1 MRTIN
6 IHTSSKTY
14 PLFLGASI
22 MGELPRVIMDVQ
34 PKVTKVLVITD
45 EEVHRLY
52 GEKMMNILSASFQAC
67 LHIVPNGEKAKSF
80 EHFYECH
87 TYALEQQLDRRS
99 LIIAFG
105 GGVVGDLAGF
115 VASTYMRGIPFIQVP
130 TTLLAHD
137 SAVGGKVAINHELGK
152 NMIGAFY
159 QPEAVFYDI
168 GLLESLP
175 GKERLSGF
183 AEVVKHA
190 LISDPD
196 FYEWLLENVSSV
208 DDLKDEKLAYAIE
221 KGILV
226 KAAIVAE
233 DETEKGV
240 RAFLNFGHTLGHAIE
255 AAMGYGKLTHGE
267 AVVIGMVFA
276 LKLSKNV
283 HQLDFD
289 FERFCRWL
297 KKLGYEIAI
306 PSALSVAELLNKMKK
321 DKKNQADSIHMVLL
335 KETGLPVV
343 TPVEDSDLILL
354 LEAEKSSAG

>member
-1 MRTIN
+1 MRTID

-14 PLFLGASI
+14 PLFLGSH
-22 MGELPRVIMDVQ
+22 MMDQLPRVIADIH
-34 PKVTKVLVITD
+34 PDVTKIMIITD
-45 EEVHRLY
+45 EEVNRLH
-52 GEKMMNILSASFQAC
+52 GEKMIGTLAETFSTC
-67 LHIVPNGEKAKSF
+67 LFVVPSGEKAKSF
-80 EHFYECH
+80 DQFYRCH
-87 TYALEQQLDRRS
+87 TYALEQQLDRHS

-168 GLLESLP
+168 GLLQSLP
-175 GKERLSGF
+175 QKEWLSGF
-183 AEVVKHA
+183 AEVIKHA
-190 LISDPD
+190 LISEQD
-196 FYEWLLENVSSV
+196 FYEWLVEHIHSMA
-208 DDLKDEKLAYAIE
+208 DLKEDQLARAIE

-226 KAAIVAE
+226 KAGIVAE

-240 RAFLNFGHTLGHAIE
+240 RAFLNLGHTLGHAIE
-255 AAMGYGKLTHGE
+255 AAMGYGKITHGE

-276 LKLSKNV
+276 LKLSQNV

-289 FERFCRWL
+289 LPRFCGWL
-297 KKLGYEIAI
+297 KQLGYETSI
-306 PSALSVAELLNKMKK
+306 PSPLTADELLQKMKK
-321 DKKNQADSIHMVLL
+321 DKKNKANSIQMVLL
-335 KETGLPVV
+335 EEVGKPNV
-343 TPVEDSDLILL
+343 TAVEDSLL
-354 LEAEKSSAG
+354 LALLNAEIK